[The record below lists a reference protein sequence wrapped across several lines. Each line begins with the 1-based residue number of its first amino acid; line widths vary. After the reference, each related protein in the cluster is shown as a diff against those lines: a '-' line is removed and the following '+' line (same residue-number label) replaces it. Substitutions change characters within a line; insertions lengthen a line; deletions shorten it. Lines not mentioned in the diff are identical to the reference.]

1 MASMPSSNNVLTAI
15 ESYLA
20 NRVSLGDQQAKS
32 LHRMLLPLLTSPEKD
47 ATQDSAE
54 AFEEILDSMAEAG
67 AFDAEAEKAIDKHF
81 AASSEPFGIER
92 ARENVVQRLMS
103 AYSGLPIADRT
114 QVVEQHRQALLS
126 VDAAAEALISGLDH
140 AGSLESPNI
149 QRFAQELRYAVAV
162 ATGDSPR
169 AKVAYAQLL
178 ELDIVEPDDDVQD
191 VVENVLQ
198 RAQKYG
204 FQPDENMVRDAVKES
219 ANLLNLELT
228 EVHIVQACGRVMEP
242 NQTISESHSVAEES
256 YEGYYEVEVQMRSK
270 TTFGTD
276 NQTVRV
282 WPGQSAR
289 EVAEKVAEG
298 YGAEVVEIRYQDG
311 TLCESEKVPAVSASR
326 VEALPRLQQQAGA
339 AYTLYQMASKALHQT
354 AGDPMHVD
362 WDQVHQD
369 VFAKA
374 VGQDKQPVA
383 SVLEAIRLHSPG
395 AVAPE
400 QLAAVEALGE
410 SRKMEKQLEDEPQ
423 AVVEQHQR
431 SRDDSGPSG
440 P

>member
-1 MASMPSSNNVLTAI
+1 MASMPSSNSVLTAI

-20 NRVSLGDQQAKS
+20 TRVSLGDQQAKS

-47 ATQDSAE
+47 ATHASAE

-92 ARENVVQRLMS
+92 AREKVVQRLMS

-114 QVVEQHRQALLS
+114 PVVEQHRQALLS

-162 ATGDSPR
+162 ASGDATR
-169 AKVAYAQLL
+169 AAVAR
-178 ELDIVEPDDDVQD
+178 EVI
-191 VVENVLQ
+191 
-198 RAQKYG
+198 
-204 FQPDENMVRDAVKES
+204 ES
-219 ANLLNLELT
+219 AQN
-228 EVHIVQACGRVMEP
+228 P
-242 NQTISESHSVAEES
+242 DAEE
-256 YEGYYEVEVQMRSK
+256 YYEVEVEMRSK

-276 NQTVRV
+276 KETVRV

-289 EVAEKVAEG
+289 EVARKAAEG
-298 YGAEVVEIRYQDG
+298 YGAEVVEVRYQDG
-311 TLCESEKVPAVSASR
+311 TLCERESTVAITQAR

-339 AYTLYQMASKALHQT
+339 VYTLYQIANKALQKT
-354 AGDPMHVD
+354 AGDPLYVN
-362 WDQVHQD
+362 WDQVHQE
-369 VFAKA
+369 VFDKA
-374 VGQDKQPVA
+374 VGQDRQPVA
-383 SVLEAIRLHSPG
+383 TVVNAIKLHSPG
-395 AVAPE
+395 AVTSE
-400 QLAAVEALGE
+400 QIAAVEALVESVEVVDTPQNLTILGE
-410 SRKMEKQLEDEPQ
+410 EDVQYVVDDVLYRAKKHGFKPDEDMVRSAVEDSADLLKVELSEEQIVQACARIMQPEK
-423 AVVEQHQR
+423 AVDKRQPVKQVNEIN
-431 SRDDSGPSG
+431 SGPSG